1 MPIGPVESGLLPM
14 MQPRALDELSAPGAE
29 GLFNPKPTQG
39 VSFAD
44 ILGGV
49 VGDANKLGHA
59 ARAAALDLA
68 EGRSDDIH
76 GTMIATQESGIQMR
90 LVGSIK
96 GKVVDAFYEIW
107 RMSI

>member
-1 MPIGPVESGLLPM
+1 MAIGPVEGGLLPM
-14 MQPRALDELSAPGAE
+14 MQPRAIEEAAAPAE
-29 GLFNPKPTQG
+29 GLINPKPDLG
-39 VSFAD
+39 VSFGD
-44 ILGGV
+44 ILGQV
-49 VGDANKLGHA
+49 VGDANRLGHA
-59 ARAAALDLA
+59 SRAAAVALA

-76 GTMIATQESGIQMR
+76 GTMIAQQEAGIQMR

>member
-1 MPIGPVESGLLPM
+1 MAIGPVEPGLLPM
-14 MQPRALDELSAPGAE
+14 MQPRAIDEVPTAAE
-29 GLFNPKPTQG
+29 GLLGPKPDAS

-44 ILGGV
+44 ILGQV
-49 VGDANKLGHA
+49 VGEANRLGHTA
-59 ARAAALDLA
+59 HAAAVALA

-107 RMSI
+107 RMNI